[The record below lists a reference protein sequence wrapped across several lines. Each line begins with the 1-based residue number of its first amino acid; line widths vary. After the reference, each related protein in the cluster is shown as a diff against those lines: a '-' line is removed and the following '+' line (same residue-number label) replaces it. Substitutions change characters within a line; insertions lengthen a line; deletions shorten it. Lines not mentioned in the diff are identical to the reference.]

1 MLVSGSQTVPLTP
14 RSSHA
19 GTLGLHAV
27 ASTAV
32 LSEEIAVEDRDLFVS
47 GLVLLLI
54 IGLILLELVL
64 IT

>member
-1 MLVSGSQTVPLTP
+1 MLASGSQTAPVTP
-14 RSSHA
+14 RPPYVGTHA
-19 GTLGLHAV
+19 PRAV
-27 ASTAV
+27 ASAAV
-32 LSEEIAVEDRDLFVS
+32 LSEEIAVEDRDLFGS